1 MSEHNTPENPMA
13 GLAEAAR
20 ETRDE
25 RSKLDKFLETVVSL
39 HEPTRVSDVA
49 DGEEFSERFARN
61 KLHTFEEVGLVTKVS
76 DTPLTYRRNE
86 THFRRLRTEKLI
98 SDYDGDI
105 DRAIADYQSR
115 DEEYKQMF
123 GVDSPDFV
131 SLEWFDQF
139 DDPEKLAE
147 MKEEFATWTTIRRRL
162 TDLHRFDAVGARD
175 TGKESRSFSTDTA
188 LETLHN
194 I

>member
-1 MSEHNTPENPMA
+1 MA
-13 GLAEAAR
+13 GLAEEAR
-20 ETRDE
+20 ETRDN
-25 RSKLDKFLETVVSL
+25 RSRLDKFLETVASL

-49 DGEEFSERFARN
+49 DGKEFSERFARN
-61 KLHTFEEVGLVTKVS
+61 KLRTFEEVGLVTKVS

-105 DRAIADYQSR
+105 ERAITDYWSR
-115 DEEYKQMF
+115 DEEYKEMF

-131 SLEWFDQF
+131 SVEWFDRF
-139 DDPEKLAE
+139 DNPEKLAE

-162 TDLHRFDAVGARD
+162 MDLHRFDAVGASE
-175 TGKESRSFSTDTA
+175 TGTDSRSSSTDAA

-194 I
+194 S